1 MWDKNVDKY
10 CTFCETEVETSAH
23 LLYECRCVI
32 QKVWKSLAKWLKYY
46 TNKVI
51 EFNLQ
56 LIILNNFQDTS
67 KKDNVSAFVNTC
79 ILMAKQY
86 IYVKKCQKGQLSF
99 MEITTKIHQL
109 YIDEKEIVK
118 QLNIQLKHNRKW
130 ATYSSKQ

>member
-79 ILMAKQY
+79 ILMVKHY
-86 IYVKKCQKGQLSF
+86 IYVKKCQKGQL
-99 MEITTKIHQL
+99 ILWKLQPRYINCILTKKKL
-109 YIDEKEIVK
+109 
-118 QLNIQLKHNRKW
+118 
-130 ATYSSKQ
+130 